1 MKKFL
6 ARLPESRG
14 YHLAYGFLFFVVLP
28 QATWYAARSVKL
40 WVAVVLVGLAAA
52 QAGWAAWTLF
62 NIYRPKKEEGGENSE
77 IRNFR
82 I

>member
-1 MKKFL
+1 MKQLL
-6 ARLPESRG
+6 ARIPESRT
-14 YHLAYGFLFFVVLP
+14 YHLVYGVLFFVVLP
-28 QATWYAARSVKL
+28 QATWYAAKEVKL
-40 WVAVVLVGLAAA
+40 WVAVVLLGLAAA

-62 NIYRPKKEEGGENSE
+62 NIYRPKKEEGGENSK

>member
-1 MKKFL
+1 MKNL
-6 ARLPESRG
+6 LNRLPESRG
-14 YHLAYGFLFFVVLP
+14 YHLAYGFLFFMVLP
-28 QATWYAARSVKL
+28 QATWYAARSVSFR
-40 WVAVVLVGLAAA
+40 VAVVLVGLAAA
-52 QAGWAAWTLF
+52 QVGWAAWTLL